1 MIMRLNSA
9 IALVVILAA
18 CNSTPSTPAAEPTK
32 ADSSTT
38 AAVKPINS
46 PYEIMYS
53 SKFVIDDPK
62 NAETLLALWKAY
74 DEGDLSK
81 GKDMIADSMEMIMGN
96 GAVIHASRDSATA
109 MVQASRSALKSA
121 VDRVDAVIALKS
133 VDKNEHWALIWGT
146 EIDTHK
152 DGKVD
157 SMAVHEVW
165 RFNSAG
171 KADLL
176 MQYGRPAAPPAASK
190 KK

>member
-1 MIMRLNSA
+1 MIMKLNFA
-9 IALVVILAA
+9 IVLAVLFAA
-18 CNSTPSTPAAEPTK
+18 CNSAPSAPQAAKT
-32 ADSSTT
+32 DSSA
-38 AAVKPINS
+38 AAVKPIKS

-53 SKFVIDDPK
+53 SNFVIDDPK
-62 NAETLLALWKAY
+62 NAETLLALWKVY

-81 GKDMIADSMEMIMGN
+81 GKDMIADSMEMYLGN
-96 GAVIHASRDSATA
+96 GARIHASRDSAMV
-109 MVQASRSALKSA
+109 MVQAVRSSYKSA
-121 VDRVDAVIALKS
+121 VDRVDAVMALKS

-157 SMAVHEVW
+157 STELHEVW

-171 KADLL
+171 KADLV
-176 MQYGRPAAPPAASK
+176 MQYTRPAAAPAPMK